1 MIKNTS
7 NNQLFLKYGC
17 VWKLD
22 THIPHLY
29 CPFRKKSRGQ
39 FRIQFVLIYHH
50 LPMCFFCGE
59 KHLFQ
64 RTSGISNG
72 IPKRTACR
80 CPAPQPLLTVVMPT
94 SWLDPRSGLSCEG
107 LKPPM
112 NLGGFHKY
120 SMGIEYY
127 WDRNCI
133 EMQNYIWLWLML
145 SENCDLPPFFC
156 ASYAGNEARATQ
168 PSLWPSLGSSFG
180 KIGAANWKNSCNEDR
195 YFLVGGFNH
204 LEKYESQWEGLSHI
218 LWKL

>member
-1 MIKNTS
+1 MHGKVLATLRWTRALHHLCSFHRRRPGEEQHDSHDDKITGKNPRWRNSRINTMKGTWKLYIYIRIHIQYTYQNIHLKMIKNTS
-7 NNQLFLKYGC
+7 NNQLFFKYGC

-59 KHLFQ
+59 MHLFQ

-112 NLGGFHKY
+112 NLGVF
-120 SMGIEYY
+120 S
-127 WDRNCI
+127 
-133 EMQNYIWLWLML
+133 
-145 SENCDLPPFFC
+145 
-156 ASYAGNEARATQ
+156 
-168 PSLWPSLGSSFG
+168 
-180 KIGAANWKNSCNEDR
+180 
-195 YFLVGGFNH
+195 
-204 LEKYESQWEGLSHI
+204 
-218 LWKL
+218 